1 VCYYWYL
8 RLLAYNNIMKFEWD
22 KNKEKINIQK
32 HGVTFEQAS
41 YVFADKFALNRFD
54 NEHSEDEDRWA
65 LLGKSLN
72 ETLLL
77 IIHTFR
83 NDDGTEFVR
92 IISARKATKKEKQ
105 TYQKRCPK

>member
-1 VCYYWYL
+1 
-8 RLLAYNNIMKFEWD
+8 MKFKWD

-54 NEHSEDEDRWA
+54 DEHSKDEDRWV

-77 IIHTFR
+77 VIHTFR

-92 IISARKATKKEKQ
+92 IISARKATKIEKLA
-105 TYQKRCPK
+105 YQKGVHNEKRI

>member
-1 VCYYWYL
+1 
-8 RLLAYNNIMKFEWD
+8 MKFEWD

-41 YVFADKFALNRFD
+41 FVFTDQFALNRFD
-54 NEHSEDEDRWA
+54 DEHSEDEDRWV

-77 IIHTFR
+77 VVHTFR
-83 NDDGTEFVR
+83 DNDGIEFVR
-92 IISARKATKKEKQ
+92 IISARKATKKEKKV
-105 TYQKRCPK
+105 YQKRCQK

>member
-1 VCYYWYL
+1 
-8 RLLAYNNIMKFEWD
+8 MDFEGC
-22 KNKEKINIQK
+22 QK
-32 HGVTFEQAS
+32 YGVTFEQAL
-41 YVFADKFALNRFD
+41 YVFSDQFALNRFD
-54 NEHSEDEDRWA
+54 DEHSEDEDRWV

-83 NDDGTEFVR
+83 DDDGTEFVR

-105 TYQKRCPK
+105 AYQKRCPK

>member
-1 VCYYWYL
+1 
-8 RLLAYNNIMKFEWD
+8 MKFEWD

-41 YVFADKFALNRFD
+41 YVFTDQFALSRLD
-54 NEHSEDEDRWA
+54 DEHSFDEDRWV

-77 IIHTFR
+77 VVHTFR
-83 NDDGTEFVR
+83 DNNGTEFVR
-92 IISARKATKKEKQ
+92 IISARKATQKEKQ
-105 TYQKRCPK
+105 TYQKRYPK

>member
-1 VCYYWYL
+1 
-8 RLLAYNNIMKFEWD
+8 MKFEWD
-22 KNKEKINIQK
+22 KSKEKLNIQK

-41 YVFADKFALNRFD
+41 YVFSDQFALNKFD
-54 NEHSEDEDRWA
+54 NEHSENEDRWL

-77 IIHTFR
+77 VVHRFV
-83 NDDGTEFVR
+83 NDSGLELVR

-105 TYQKRCPK
+105 VYQKRCQK